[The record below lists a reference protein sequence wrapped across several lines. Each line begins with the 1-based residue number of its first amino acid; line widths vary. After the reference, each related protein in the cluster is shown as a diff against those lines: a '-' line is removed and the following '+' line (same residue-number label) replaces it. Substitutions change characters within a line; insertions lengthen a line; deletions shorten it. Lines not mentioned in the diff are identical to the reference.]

1 LAVTGGPAGSAPR
14 PLRRDAQTRREA
26 LLKAAAE
33 CFARSGYLV
42 PLEDIAE
49 RAGVGR
55 GTLYRN
61 FKDRM
66 ALALAIFER
75 ELDKLDARLDPTL
88 PLDRAILDLVLGGA
102 EASALFTRLKTEMP
116 FDDDNVAAFDQ
127 LGERFMAILQPL
139 VERAHADGTLRADAG
154 AREVMLAIRMMGG
167 LIRPYRSGGDMHRE
181 VTEAL
186 SIVFRGLSPR

>member
-1 LAVTGGPAGSAPR
+1 M
-14 PLRRDAQTRREA
+14 RRDAQTRREA

-75 ELDKLDARLDPTL
+75 ELDKLEARLDPTL
-88 PLDRAILDLVLGGA
+88 PLDRAIVDLVIGA
-102 EASALFTRLKTEMP
+102 AETSALFTRLKAEMS

-127 LGERFMAILQPL
+127 LGERFMTILQPM
-139 VERAHADGTLRADAG
+139 VERAHADGSLRRDAG
-154 AREVMLAIRMMGG
+154 ARELMLAIRMLSG
-167 LIRPYRSGGDMHRE
+167 LLRPPRAGKDMHRE
-181 VTEAL
+181 VAEAL
-186 SIVFRGLSPR
+186 PLILAGLSPR